1 MCAMVKGIVGGDDFL
16 TEVLVRGLTVH
27 GPADAYCVGHCND
40 QLGMRLAAKCG
51 VQFVRNITDVI
62 PNSAIVFLTFNPE
75 EANTLL
81 PRVAEKIKEWTLV
94 VSAVHGLKI
103 ATLEYF
109 FPNNEIIR
117 LVVNP
122 SIISGAGLGA
132 YAASQK
138 ASTDAKSMAEIVLKD
153 CGDVLAV
160 KDEAELEE
168 IEKYIAAN
176 TYLSYVII
184 QTMIKNAKKIG
195 MTPKEANFSVDRLLK
210 GAMHTLIDEGY
221 DTAGLISR
229 GISNKSIHD
238 EAVELIKNYGL
249 DTEIMSSLK
258 NPEPQQSEYEN
269 PNDDP
274 KNYKMH
280 YRWSR

>member
-1 MCAMVKGIVGGDDFL
+1 MSAMVKGIVGGNDFL

-27 GPADAYCVGHCND
+27 GPADAYCVGHCNE
-40 QLGMRLAAKCG
+40 QLGTRLAAKCK
-51 VQFVRNITDVI
+51 VQFVKNITDLI
-62 PNSAIVFLTFNPE
+62 PNSAILFLAFNAD

-81 PRVAEKIKEWTLV
+81 PRIAEKVKEWTLI

-103 ATLEYF
+103 DTLEYF
-109 FPNNEIIR
+109 FPKNEIIR

-122 SIISGAGLGA
+122 SIISGSGLGA

-153 CGDVLAV
+153 CGDVIAV
-160 KDEAELEE
+160 KDETELEE
-168 IEKYIAAN
+168 IEKYLAAN
-176 TYLSYVII
+176 TYLSYIII
-184 QTMIKNAKKIG
+184 QTMIKNARKIG
-195 MTPKEANFSVDRLLK
+195 MSAKEANFAVDKLLK
-210 GAMHTLIDEGY
+210 GSMHTLIDEGY

-229 GISNKSIHD
+229 GLNDKAVHD
-238 EAVELIKNYGL
+238 EAVEFIKNYGL
-249 DTEIMSSLK
+249 DSEIMNNLK
-258 NPEPQQSEYEN
+258 NPEPPPSTEN

>member
-1 MCAMVKGIVGGDDFL
+1 MNTMVKGIVGGNDFL

-40 QLGMRLAAKCG
+40 QLGMRLAAKCR
-51 VQFVRNITDVI
+51 VQFVKNITDLI
-62 PNSAIVFLTFNPE
+62 PNSAILFLAFNPD
-75 EANTLL
+75 EAGNLL
-81 PRVAEKIKEWTLV
+81 PRIAEKVQEWTLI
-94 VSAVHGLKI
+94 VSAVHGLKL
-103 ATLEYF
+103 ATLEHY

-153 CGDVLAV
+153 CGDVIAV
-160 KDEAELEE
+160 KDENELEE
-168 IEKYIAAN
+168 IEKFLAAN
-176 TYLSYVII
+176 TFLSYVIV

-195 MTPKEANFSVDRLLK
+195 MTPKEANFAVDRLLK
-210 GAMHTLIDEGY
+210 GSMHTLIDEGY

-229 GISNKSIHD
+229 GLNNKTVHD
-238 EAVELIKNYGL
+238 EAVELIKSYGL
-249 DTEIMSSLK
+249 DTEIMNNLK
-258 NPEPQQSEYEN
+258 NPEPPTDPNEN

>member
-1 MCAMVKGIVGGDDFL
+1 MSMMIKGIIGGNDFL

-27 GPADAYCVGHCND
+27 GPAEAYCVGHCND
-40 QLGMRLAAKCG
+40 QLGMRLAAKCK
-51 VQFVRNITDVI
+51 VQFVKNITDLI
-62 PNSAIVFLTFNPE
+62 PSSAILFLAFNPE

-81 PRVAEKIKEWTLV
+81 PRIAEKVKEWTLI

-109 FPNNEIIR
+109 FPKNEIIR
-117 LVVNP
+117 LTVNP

-132 YAASQK
+132 YAASKK

-160 KDEAELEE
+160 KDEDELEK
-168 IEKYIAAN
+168 IENYLAAN
-176 TYLSYVII
+176 SYLSYIII
-184 QTMIKNAKKIG
+184 QSMIKNARKIG
-195 MTPKEANFSVDRLLK
+195 MTAKEADFAVDKLLK
-210 GAMHTLIDEGY
+210 GSMHTLIDEGY
-221 DTAGLISR
+221 DTADLISR
-229 GISNKSIHD
+229 GLNNKAVHD
-238 EAVELIKNYGL
+238 EAVKLIQDYGL
-249 DTEIMSSLK
+249 DSEIMNNLK
-258 NPEPQQSEYEN
+258 NPEPPPAEN

>member
-1 MCAMVKGIVGGDDFL
+1 MSSMVKGIIGGNEFL

-27 GPADAYCVGHCND
+27 GPAEAYCVGHCSD
-40 QLGMRLAAKCG
+40 QLGMRLAAKCR
-51 VQFVRNITDVI
+51 VQYVKNITDLI
-62 PNSAIVFLTFNPE
+62 PNSAILFLTFNPE
-75 EANTLL
+75 DANNLL
-81 PRVAEKIKEWTLV
+81 PRIAEKVKEWTLI

-117 LVVNP
+117 LAVNP

-132 YAASQK
+132 YAGSQK

-153 CGDVLAV
+153 CGDVIAV
-160 KDEAELEE
+160 KDEKELEE
-168 IEKYIAAN
+168 IEKYLAAN
-176 TYLSYVII
+176 TFLSYVVI

-195 MTPKEANFSVDRLLK
+195 MTSKEANFAVDKLLK
-210 GAMHTLIDEGY
+210 GSMHTLIDEGY
-221 DTAGLISR
+221 DTADLISR
-229 GISNKSIHD
+229 GLKDKSVHN
-238 EAVELIKNYGL
+238 EAVELIKSYGL
-249 DTEIMSSLK
+249 DTEIMNSLK
-258 NPEPQQSEYEN
+258 NPEPPVNPDEN